1 SGHKL
6 STYMEKPGDWL
17 NLKKYGSFCQD
28 LRVLYVKIPCFNAKD
43 AEDCAEALRWRCK
56 RFSIPL
62 LRLIIAHCGNAS
74 SCAGWKCPAAGLNLK
89 SMAPSAKTSA
99 SSALRSPVLTPW
111 KNSRVGLTVLHG
123 AFAACIACPGG
134 YNQRV

>member
-1 SGHKL
+1 
-6 STYMEKPGDWL
+6 MEKPGDWL
-17 NLKKYGSFCQD
+17 NLKKYGSLCQD

-62 LRLIIAHCGNAS
+62 LRVNHCSLRECLIVRRMEMHG
-74 SCAGWKCPAAGLNLK
+74 GWPQSEEYGSLCED
-89 SMAPSAKTSA
+89 
-99 SSALRSPVLTPW
+99 LRVLCVKIPVLTPW
-111 KNSRVGLTVLHG
+111 KNSRVGLTVMHR